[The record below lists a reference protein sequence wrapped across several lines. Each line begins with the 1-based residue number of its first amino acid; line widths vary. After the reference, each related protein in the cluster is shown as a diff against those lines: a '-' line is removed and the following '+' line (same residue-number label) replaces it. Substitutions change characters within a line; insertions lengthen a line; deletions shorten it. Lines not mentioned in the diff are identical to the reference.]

1 MMFRQAI
8 VRTPPKSLIDGITTA
23 GLGVPDYEL
32 ALRQH
37 RQYIQALESCE
48 LKVTVMDA
56 DERYADSMFV
66 EDTALLMPRCAVV
79 TNPGAQARKGEVV
92 EISTLL
98 HKFYDRVESIQTP
111 GTVDAGDIMMVD
123 DHCYIGLSERTNAD
137 GASQMIEYLE
147 TAGYSGS
154 TLSISEALHLKSSV
168 AYLEKNNLVVTG
180 ELVDRPEFEGF
191 NRIEIEQSERRAA
204 NCVWINGRV
213 LIAAGHPNAN
223 EKIDSLGY
231 SVIELDV
238 SEFEKLD
245 GGLSCLSLR
254 F

>member
-1 MMFRQAI
+1 MMFSKAI

-23 GLGVPDYEL
+23 GLGTPDYEL

-37 RQYIQALESCE
+37 RQYIQALESCD

-56 DERYADSMFV
+56 DERYADSMFI

-79 TNPGAQARKGEVV
+79 TNPGARPRKGEVV
-92 EISTLL
+92 EISRLL
-98 HKFYDRVESIQTP
+98 REFYHRVDSIQTP
-111 GTVDAGDIMMVD
+111 GTVDAGDIMMVG

-137 GASQMIEYLE
+137 GASQMVEHLE
-147 TAGYSGS
+147 ISGYSGS
-154 TLSISEALHLKSSV
+154 MLSISEALHLKSSV
-168 AYLEKNNLVVTG
+168 AYLENNTLVVTG
-180 ELVDRPEFEGF
+180 ELVGRPEFDSF
-191 NRIEIEQSERRAA
+191 KRVEIEQSERRAA

-213 LIAAGHPNAN
+213 LIATGHPHAS
-223 EKIDSLGY
+223 EKIESLGY

>member
-1 MMFRQAI
+1 MFSKAI
-8 VRTPPKSLIDGITTA
+8 VRTPPKSLVDGITTA
-23 GLGVPDYEL
+23 GLGEPDYAL

-37 RQYIQALESCE
+37 RQYIEALESCE
-48 LKVTVMDA
+48 LEVTVMDA

-79 TNPGAQARKGEVV
+79 TNPGARSRRGEVV
-92 EISTLL
+92 EISALL
-98 HKFYDRVESIQTP
+98 REFYHRVDSIRPP
-111 GTVDAGDIMMVD
+111 GTVDAGDIMMVG
-123 DHCYIGLSERTNAD
+123 DHCYIGLSERTSKD
-137 GASQMIEYLE
+137 GASQMIEYLQA
-147 TAGYSGS
+147 AGYSGS

-168 AYLEKNNLVVTG
+168 AYLENNNLVVSG
-180 ELVDRPEFEGF
+180 ELIDRPEFVDF
-191 NRIEIEQSERRAA
+191 NRIEIEPSESSAA
-204 NCVWINGRV
+204 NCVWINGQV
-213 LIAAGHPNAN
+213 LVAAGHPHVS
-223 EKIDSLGY
+223 EKIHTLGY